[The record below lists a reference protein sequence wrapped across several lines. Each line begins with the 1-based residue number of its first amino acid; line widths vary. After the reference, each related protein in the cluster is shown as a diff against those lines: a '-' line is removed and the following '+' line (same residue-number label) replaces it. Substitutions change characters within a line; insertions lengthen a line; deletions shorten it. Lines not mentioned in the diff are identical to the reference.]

1 LLIKKQKSRGRPPK
15 QNITKYAEL
24 KIIISRAGK
33 LLNKSLTPLFSFVDA
48 TKFSSWK
55 IKETEFHV
63 YNIVAQETVYPVGIS
78 FLTNTVRDSVNEC
91 VPKGSGKLLAD
102 AWYDVNKALQVMFE
116 KGYIPLVCPNKGR
129 GEGYY
134 RRQARKLYRKNRG
147 IYRQRTRGESMFGS
161 LTNEFGD
168 RLKAI
173 NKKSMQVRIMAR
185 VISYQIK
192 LLIRCDEEIVSI
204 DV

>member
-1 LLIKKQKSRGRPPK
+1 MKSRWITELNDLNFVLHEVKRLTKKLIKKQKSRGRPPK
-15 QNITKYAEL
+15 QNITKYAELIVIKELKKKSLRGAETDLTKFIVGERVDHSVISYWENKHEIANCL

-63 YNIVAQETVYPVGIS
+63 CNIVAQETVYPVGIS

-116 KGYIPLVCPNKGR
+116 KGYIP
-129 GEGYY
+129 
-134 RRQARKLYRKNRG
+134 
-147 IYRQRTRGESMFGS
+147 FGLS
-161 LTNEFGD
+161 
-168 RLKAI
+168 
-173 NKKSMQVRIMAR
+173 
-185 VISYQIK
+185 
-192 LLIRCDEEIVSI
+192 
-204 DV
+204 

>member
-1 LLIKKQKSRGRPPK
+1 
-15 QNITKYAEL
+15 
-24 KIIISRAGK
+24 
-33 LLNKSLTPLFSFVDA
+33 
-48 TKFSSWK
+48 
-55 IKETEFHV
+55 
-63 YNIVAQETVYPVGIS
+63 
-78 FLTNTVRDSVNEC
+78 
-91 VPKGSGKLLAD
+91 
-102 AWYDVNKALQVMFE
+102 
-116 KGYIPLVCPNKGR
+116 LVCPNKGR

-134 RRQARKLYRKNRG
+134 RRKARKLYRKNRG

-168 RLKAI
+168 KLKAI
-173 NKKSMQVRIMAR
+173 NKKSVQVRIMAR